1 MPGSVPHM
9 TLLNGLLLNT
19 DDPELW
25 DVELRQENGS
35 TLSSLYHHL
44 NCRTVDV
51 IRLTDSIDL
60 WVDDEAMLVSEPEVN
75 HVLTNITIAFGH
87 YFQPIHGAGVFLS
100 GNDKTGATESL
111 SPEQVSVIRNAH
123 KQALLM

>member
-1 MPGSVPHM
+1 M
-9 TLLNGLLLNT
+9 TLLNGLLLNA
-19 DDPELW
+19 DDTELW
-25 DVELRQENGS
+25 DVELRQEDGS
-35 TLSSLYHHL
+35 TLSSLYHYL

-60 WVDDEAMLVSEPEVN
+60 WVDDEAMLIAEPEVN

-100 GNDKTGATESL
+100 GNDETGTTESL
-111 SPEQVSVIRNAH
+111 TPEQVSIIRNAH